1 MMHVSAQGDSP
12 HLMYFYKSK
21 GMNLK
26 TRDNRLS
33 TPIHWA
39 IYSKSEVSMC
49 YLLAWD
55 PSLCNDQDS
64 EGYTPLHLAVKSV
77 E

>member
-1 MMHVSAQGDSP
+1 
-12 HLMYFYKSK
+12 MYFYKSK

-26 TRDNRLS
+26 TRDNRMS

-39 IYSKSEVSMC
+39 IYSKSEVSMA

-55 PSLCNDQDS
+55 QSLCNDKDS

>member
-1 MMHVSAQGDSP
+1 M
-12 HLMYFYKSK
+12 
-21 GMNLK
+21 
-26 TRDNRLS
+26 S

-39 IYSKSEVSMC
+39 IYSKSEVSMA

-55 PSLCNDQDS
+55 QSLCNDKDS